1 MFKEL
6 FESQLKDV
14 KAIFKKKGQ
23 VDIINDKDLWITID
37 DIEGDIGLGMDQFEN
52 DVEINLKKDNYD
64 LVGGQ
69 K

>member
-52 DVEINLKKDNYD
+52 DVEINLKKDSYD